1 MSPGESFKDS
11 RSRSFPLCSVETN
24 FCLHRLRIGIRHK
37 ALTDCFFQCLDIS
50 SGGPQLYLESVTK
63 ENAEDW
69 HGGTTGERHAEAEDD
84 QEGIEGS

>member
-37 ALTDCFFQCLDIS
+37 ALTDYFSNALIF
-50 SGGPQLYLESVTK
+50 PQLYLESVTK
-63 ENAEDW
+63 ENAEDG
-69 HGGTTGERHAEAEDD
+69 HGGAAGKRHAKAEDD